1 MHPDLIEFREGVGV
15 PEEILVKLNRLNGDV
30 EDEVRQVLEVG
41 FIWTDAVDRELE
53 GLNNDRTTKSW
64 GKVHFISS

>member
-41 FIWTDAVDRELE
+41 FI
-53 GLNNDRTTKSW
+53 
-64 GKVHFISS
+64 